1 MMSRF
6 TDAACLEVAMNPK
19 PVVLCP
25 IDFSEA
31 CCGALRYA
39 AAVAEHFQSEL
50 LIATVN
56 DPLLA
61 DADAMTA
68 EEGHLAHETL
78 REMERFYRD
87 TFADRPVPIPHPRF
101 ESLVG
106 NPALEILSLSVRSHA
121 DLIVMSSRG
130 DSGVRKMF
138 FGSTAERVLRETTV
152 PVLVTPPDGIGPAHL
167 GEIPQLVHRMLVPL
181 DLSAASDRQA
191 RVAKAI
197 AEALAVPILLLHVVE
212 PFRSN
217 RPGLRAMPRIAGER
231 RSRAEEMLASLVE
244 RLSPWR
250 RVESLVALGEPSEE
264 IAKIAHDRGAGLIVM
279 GLHSTPVRGGPRMG
293 SVTYRVLCLA
303 RVPVFALPP
312 LATAGDT
319 AERREV
325 GTAVGRTVA

>member
-1 MMSRF
+1 
-6 TDAACLEVAMNPK
+6 
-19 PVVLCP
+19 
-25 IDFSEA
+25 
-31 CCGALRYA
+31 
-39 AAVAEHFQSEL
+39 
-50 LIATVN
+50 
-56 DPLLA
+56 
-61 DADAMTA
+61 MTA
-68 EEGHLAHETL
+68 GEGHLAPETIRQL
-78 REMERFYRD
+78 ERFYRD

-101 ESLVG
+101 ASLVG
-106 NPALEILSLSVRSHA
+106 NPALEILSLAVRSHA

-130 DSGVRKMF
+130 ESGDRKMF

-152 PVLVTPPDGIGPAHL
+152 PVLVTPPDGIGPADL
-167 GEIPQLVHRMLVPL
+167 DDTPKLVHRLLVPV

-212 PFRSN
+212 PIRSN
-217 RPGLRAMPRIAGER
+217 RSGLRAMPRIAGER
-231 RSRAEEMLASLVE
+231 RSAAEELLASLVE

-250 RVESLVALGEPSEE
+250 RVESLVAVGEPPEE

-312 LATAGDT
+312 LATAGD
-319 AERREV
+319 AAVAGRREV
-325 GTAVGRTVA
+325 GAGVGHTVA

>member
-1 MMSRF
+1 
-6 TDAACLEVAMNPK
+6 MNPK

-39 AAVAEHFQSEL
+39 AAIAEHFQSEL
-50 LIATVN
+50 VIATVN
-56 DPLLA
+56 DALLA

-68 EEGHLAHETL
+68 GEAHLARETV
-78 REMERFYRD
+78 RQMERFYRD
-87 TFADRPVPIPHPRF
+87 TYADRPVPIPHPRF
-101 ESLVG
+101 EALVG
-106 NPALEILSLSVRSHA
+106 NPALEILALSVRGHA

-152 PVLVTPPDGIGPAHL
+152 PVLVTPPDGVGPADL
-167 GEIPQLVHRMLVPL
+167 GAIPKLVHRMLVPV
-181 DLSAASDRQA
+181 DLSAATDRQA

-212 PFRSN
+212 PVRAR
-217 RPGLRAMPRIAGER
+217 RPGLRALPPIAGER
-231 RSRAEEMLASLVE
+231 RSRAEETLASLVE

-250 RVESLVALGEPSEE
+250 RVETLVALGEPSEE

-312 LATAGDT
+312 VATAGDAA
-319 AERREV
+319 AERRA
-325 GTAVGRTVA
+325 GADAGIVA